1 MAKSKNIGKTAATQE
16 LVGLMMYGVSV
27 GMPMTNIPQL
37 QQLYATK
44 VTAGLSLFT
53 WVMYA
58 LLGLI
63 PLAYAVINNLKP
75 LIISNILWLM
85 VEVMMIYGIIIYSPG
100 MLPHDYER
108 LLLINNI
115 GKAIGYL
122 GLFSISLAFAFF
134 AMDLF
139 ETEKGTK

>member
-1 MAKSKNIGKTAATQE
+1 
-16 LVGLMMYGVSV
+16 MYGVSV

-37 QQLYATK
+37 QQLYTTK
-44 VTAGLSLFT
+44 VTTGLSLST

-58 LLGLI
+58 VLGFI
-63 PLAYAVINNLKP
+63 PLAYAIVNNLKP
-75 LIISNILWLM
+75 LVISNILWLL
-85 VEVMMIYGIIIYSPG
+85 VEAMMIYGIIIYSPG
-100 MLPHDYER
+100 LLPQDYER

-122 GLFSISLAFAFF
+122 GLFALSLAFAFF

-139 ETEKGTK
+139 ETEKGKAR